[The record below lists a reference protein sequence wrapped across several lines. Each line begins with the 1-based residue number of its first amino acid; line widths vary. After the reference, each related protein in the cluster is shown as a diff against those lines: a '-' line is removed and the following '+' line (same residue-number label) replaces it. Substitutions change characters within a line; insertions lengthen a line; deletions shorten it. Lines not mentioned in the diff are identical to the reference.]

1 MARPIQ
7 FEREDVLEKAMQAF
21 WDQGYCAT
29 SMANLVEVT
38 NLKPG
43 SLYAAFDSKEG
54 LFLAALDHYGERS
67 VARIERALASAD
79 SPLEGIRGYFGKL
92 AEETADPK
100 AKRSCLLVNTALEL
114 GRSNPAV
121 LERVKHHLGAI
132 EERFKQALSS
142 AREQGELGAG
152 KDPDALAALLMS
164 SIWGLRVLG
173 GTAPQ
178 PQRARAVVDQLMTLL
193 D

>member
-29 SMANLVEVT
+29 SMASLVEAT
-38 NLKPG
+38 SLKPG

-54 LFLAALDHYGERS
+54 LFLAALDHYGELSRK
-67 VARIERALASAD
+67 RIEGALKTD
-79 SPLEGIRGYFGKL
+79 GSPLEAIRDYFRNL
-92 AEETADPK
+92 AEETARPQ

-114 GRSNPAV
+114 GHSHPAV
-121 LERVKHHLGAI
+121 LKRVKHHLGTI
-132 EERFKQALSS
+132 EGLFRETLKS
-142 AREQGELGAG
+142 ARARGELEPQ
-152 KDPDALAALLMS
+152 KDPEALAALLMS